1 MLRKPIDQFQ
11 DRGNPRCGPV
21 ATVLLAMLVS
31 LSLTPGSASANPQQS
46 PEMLGQLL
54 GVARG
59 CDDKTAAKPLTACLM
74 RFAKDAAVRKRLIA
88 AADKAQRS
96 PWLERPGVCSRAK
109 IAVRELAL
117 WKGLCRDLGPPP
129 Y

>member
-1 MLRKPIDQFQ
+1 MRRAKF
-11 DRGNPRCGPV
+11 
-21 ATVLLAMLVS
+21 AVS
-31 LSLTPGSASANPQQS
+31 LSVIITLAAAEAVRANPQLS
-46 PEMLGQLL
+46 PETLGQLL

-59 CDDKTAAKPLTACLM
+59 CDDKKARKPLTACLT

-88 AADKAQRS
+88 AADKAQQS
-96 PWLERPGVCSRAK
+96 PWLERPGVCARAK

-117 WKGLCRDLGPPP
+117 WKGLCKDLGPPP